1 MKKVTETR
9 AYRIDDADHY
19 ICLSLL
25 LLRSILFY
33 IVYLDDSALL
43 QCRIGLISEV
53 IVIGIYSDQRR
64 QSYMPLFQ
72 SLFSQSYP
80 LIFFQNVFA
89 LVVISIVSCP
99 APSLDE
105 EGAGHETIISIS
117 CQTTLLSRLYY
128 L

>member
-1 MKKVTETR
+1 MNETR

-53 IVIGIYSDQRR
+53 IVIGIYSDQHR
-64 QSYMPLFQ
+64 QSYMPLCQ
-72 SLFSQSYP
+72 SLFFAILSSHFSQN
-80 LIFFQNVFA
+80 IFA
-89 LVVISIVSCP
+89 LVSITFF
-99 APSLDE
+99 
-105 EGAGHETIISIS
+105 TIKNVNE
-117 CQTTLLSRLYY
+117 LS
-128 L
+128 

>member
-1 MKKVTETR
+1 MVKKVIETSAKTFWEKNERIGLRKKVTETR

-43 QCRIGLISEV
+43 QCRISEV
-53 IVIGIYSDQRR
+53 IVIGIYSDQHR

-72 SLFSQSYP
+72 SLFFAILSSH
-80 LIFFQNVFA
+80 FFPKTF
-89 LVVISIVSCP
+89 LR
-99 APSLDE
+99 
-105 EGAGHETIISIS
+105 
-117 CQTTLLSRLYY
+117 LLFILGIRFNI
-128 L
+128 